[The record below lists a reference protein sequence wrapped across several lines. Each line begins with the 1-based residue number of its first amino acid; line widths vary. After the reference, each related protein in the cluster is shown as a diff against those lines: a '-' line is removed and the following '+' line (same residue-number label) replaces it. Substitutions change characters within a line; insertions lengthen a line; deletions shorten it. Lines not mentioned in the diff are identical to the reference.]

1 MIDFKCR
8 HYEVRIFPVSEN
20 GEIGL
25 GDEGAGGAM
34 LPPPRIRGLEPPLV
48 LAYCYNIITV
58 IMYKLHKLITSLA
71 VLCVG
76 S

>member
-1 MIDFKCR
+1 MKF
-8 HYEVRIFPVSEN
+8 VFFPFRRTEKLDSVMK
-20 GEIGL
+20 GL
-25 GDEGAGGAM
+25 VGQCS
-34 LPPPRIRGLEPPLV
+34 PPPRIRGLEPPLV